1 MRVPHTLRKLNN
13 VRLKNHI
20 YTGSFSNLHLSARRS
35 NRNKKSD
42 SYHPFPL
49 PSAINA
55 IPPSP
60 ISQLPFPT
68 SPLRGSWSQTPTSSI
83 PAASLGQLQKLLQ
96 PYSGEKPESISASTT
111 GEMLSIQHAE
121 AVWLL
126 YSSFPQAYRRT
137 FPLSVLHQTF
147 RQVVPRY
154 SDIKILIGN
163 PRTRNPSVVR
173 EHRRK
178 VRKLAA
184 EWEMRLRVVAG
195 DILAPRRNSARQEG
209 EKKKEVLHTPGV
221 LTGGLRKLSILGDK
235 TGCESILLELKSRF
249 PPSLSSSSSDAASS
263 SLPTVSPS
271 EWRTLYDYSLR
282 SVVRWLS
289 LNIYRA
295 PTAQGEILSA
305 ISSLKR
311 LISGMQ
317 SQGVPA
323 GEQTALVLL
332 DAGRYTS
339 SPAAVQVQKVREG
352 FEDLTRVILE
362 GGYGIK
368 RRDVGGLGLGW
379 EGLKVELPTQVK
391 LAVIEMMGREG
402 NLWGMITAF
411 EKMYPDLSVPSPA
424 PASATTPTS
433 TMMATSASVVGE
445 FQENMMEAEATTA
458 KLTPEEVI
466 EEEIPTLS
474 SMMAKERAAKAERD
488 WLGRVRHSD
497 TDASDISAS
506 TSANTAILA
515 ESAESTEPAEMVE
528 HEPSYRRSF
537 STYLPSIPMP
547 LSLLP
552 SSSSEPARAC
562 VNLADFDD
570 ANSIPPDY
578 MIKTMLHYI
587 YLHRHPDPEAVF
599 HGGRGRPN
607 VREMGLY
614 VCRAGLRFAAL
625 EQVRWLSQIVTTFSS
640 STLDSTFSRPT
651 LKITQ
656 PRIHPNPLWFNTA
669 LRIVLSSAGRNKKAI
684 GKTVV
689 LKEEIEAL
697 ERRLEEEI
705 RVLEMLRTS
714 GANAAN
720 VVNASATGD
729 ESSVDTSEGQLN
741 DITTSTP
748 SLTPNSNINIDIRT
762 HLESLQTKLDQLA
775 SLKEE
780 IQHRQEVVL
789 AGKRR
794 AKDRAAEAQAI
805 EAAETRA
812 LIEARA
818 DEAVAAAGSKSETK
832 MKEKEQGKEVDVS
845 GVALG

>member
-1 MRVPHTLRKLNN
+1 
-13 VRLKNHI
+13 
-20 YTGSFSNLHLSARRS
+20 
-35 NRNKKSD
+35 
-42 SYHPFPL
+42 
-49 PSAINA
+49 
-55 IPPSP
+55 
-60 ISQLPFPT
+60 
-68 SPLRGSWSQTPTSSI
+68 
-83 PAASLGQLQKLLQ
+83 
-96 PYSGEKPESISASTT
+96 
-111 GEMLSIQHAE
+111 
-121 AVWLL
+121 
-126 YSSFPQAYRRT
+126 
-137 FPLSVLHQTF
+137 
-147 RQVVPRY
+147 
-154 SDIKILIGN
+154 
-163 PRTRNPSVVR
+163 
-173 EHRRK
+173 
-178 VRKLAA
+178 
-184 EWEMRLRVVAG
+184 
-195 DILAPRRNSARQEG
+195 
-209 EKKKEVLHTPGV
+209 
-221 LTGGLRKLSILGDK
+221 
-235 TGCESILLELKSRF
+235 
-249 PPSLSSSSSDAASS
+249 
-263 SLPTVSPS
+263 
-271 EWRTLYDYSLR
+271 
-282 SVVRWLS
+282 
-289 LNIYRA
+289 
-295 PTAQGEILSA
+295 
-305 ISSLKR
+305 
-311 LISGMQ
+311 
-317 SQGVPA
+317 
-323 GEQTALVLL
+323 
-332 DAGRYTS
+332 
-339 SPAAVQVQKVREG
+339 
-352 FEDLTRVILE
+352 
-362 GGYGIK
+362 
-368 RRDVGGLGLGW
+368 
-379 EGLKVELPTQVK
+379 
-391 LAVIEMMGREG
+391 
-402 NLWGMITAF
+402 
-411 EKMYPDLSVPSPA
+411 
-424 PASATTPTS
+424 
-433 TMMATSASVVGE
+433 
-445 FQENMMEAEATTA
+445 
-458 KLTPEEVI
+458 
-466 EEEIPTLS
+466 
-474 SMMAKERAAKAERD
+474 
-488 WLGRVRHSD
+488 
-497 TDASDISAS
+497 
-506 TSANTAILA
+506 
-515 ESAESTEPAEMVE
+515 
-528 HEPSYRRSF
+528 
-537 STYLPSIPMP
+537 MP